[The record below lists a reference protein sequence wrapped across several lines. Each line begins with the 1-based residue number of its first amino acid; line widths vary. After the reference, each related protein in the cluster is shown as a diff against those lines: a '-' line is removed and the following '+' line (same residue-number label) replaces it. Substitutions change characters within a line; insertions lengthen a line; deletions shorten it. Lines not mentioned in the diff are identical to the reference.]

1 MIQVALMLLPAT
13 PNAVGMA
20 YFLIEHKRELGS
32 MFIDYVSIFQC
43 DNDYRSLCA
52 MFEISPDPL
61 GSLVRGSLDDVSRIL
76 PSSHTRMRQKI
87 RRTEPMIP
95 KSGPLLDVSSYG

>member
-1 MIQVALMLLPAT
+1 MVQVALMFLPAT

-43 DNDYRSLCA
+43 DNDYLSLCA
-52 MFEISPDPL
+52 MFEIVPDPL
-61 GSLVRGSLDDVSRIL
+61 GSLVRGSLDDNSRNITFFAH
-76 PSSHTRMRQKI
+76 SDEANNTKN
-87 RRTEPMIP
+87 RTNDAKKRPIT
-95 KSGPLLDVSSYG
+95 